1 MDAEQGKLP
10 GAHLREEVAK
20 WLGYTPA
27 GSKWRHKR
35 SGRCITVAMVSLCE
49 ETLRPLVTYYEDD
62 CEVPFTRRAVVFH
75 DGRFERLYKV

>member
-1 MDAEQGKLP
+1 MSEQSKP
-10 GAHLREEVAK
+10 GAHLCEEVAK

-27 GSKWRHKR
+27 GSTWRHKR

-49 ETLRPLVTYYEDD
+49 ETLRPLITYYQHDSG
-62 CEVPFTRRAVVFH
+62 VPFTRPAVFFH